1 MAEGSG
7 AHEITQSAMKL
18 NCDDPKKRLKEDT
31 ARKRSMLFGNDKE
44 RREIWEE
51 ANKWVGK
58 EWSSVT

>member
-7 AHEITQSAMKL
+7 AHEIMKSAMKL
-18 NCDDPKKRLKEDT
+18 NCDDQKKRLKECR
-31 ARKRSMLFGNDKE
+31 ARKRSVLFGNDKE
-44 RREIWEE
+44 RRAIWEE